1 MSTCLRFFYTIS
13 IESINHTHLFTLK
26 FLSYFTKKISYN
38 KDSLSQR
45 SHLLMKDMTEEQVK
59 KIKQRVIEAC
69 KNDSG
74 HTMKLCADLD

>member
-1 MSTCLRFFYTIS
+1 
-13 IESINHTHLFTLK
+13 
-26 FLSYFTKKISYN
+26 
-38 KDSLSQR
+38 
-45 SHLLMKDMTEEQVK
+45 MKDMTEEQVK